1 MKEAAPQ
8 TIHLS
13 DYQVLPYKIE
23 EVHLTFE
30 LHSTK
35 TVVTSKMQVRK
46 NPDSKSVEKKLAL
59 NGEELTFISA
69 AIDGAELSKDQYS
82 LDSEGLTLNDVPD
95 NFELLIVNEINPE
108 ANKALDGLYK
118 SGTIFC
124 TQNEPEGFRRIT
136 YYLDRPDNMAKFT
149 TKIIANKE
157 QYPVLLS
164 NGNPIAE
171 GDLEGGLHFVEWE
184 DPFVKPAY
192 LYALVAGDLGLVQDS
207 YTTMTG
213 RKIDLRIY
221 CDKGNE
227 SKCDH
232 AMESLKKS
240 MKWDEDTFGL
250 EYDLDI
256 YMIVAVDSFNMGAME
271 NKGLNIFNS
280 VYVLADE
287 KTATDGNFLGIE
299 SVVGHEYF
307 HNWTGNR
314 ITCRDWF
321 QLTLKEGLTVYRDQ
335 EFSSDLNSRIV
346 QRIQDVERL
355 KTFQF
360 VEDAGPTAHPIK
372 PSSYIEINNFYTAT
386 IYEKG
391 AEVIRMV
398 RTLLGKDGFRRGMD
412 KYFEL
417 FDGQAVTTEDF
428 LHAMSVGNGNYD
440 FTQFK
445 NWYNQAGTPT
455 LKASWEYDESEKVLT
470 LNTSQSCR
478 PTAESDHKAPYFFPF
493 AVGLI
498 DSKGN
503 DIKLEL
509 ADTTGQPQAQEG
521 ILHITKSEQTF
532 VFKNVSEKPVVSLNR
547 GFSAPVKLEAP
558 YHLKDYYFMMAN
570 DSDLYNRYE
579 AVQSSV
585 YRLVSQMNADLKEGR
600 EVTLDETFVDAYGK
614 LLADTSLDP
623 AIKAMLIKIPST
635 TLLQQGH
642 NPISFER
649 MIKARKVV
657 VNTLAHKFQDLY
669 AEIYKDNATEGAYS
683 LDPLSIG
690 KRSLRTSCLG
700 FLGALGDS
708 GDGSKYVDLI
718 SSHYANATNM
728 TDEIGGLQILSKVG
742 GAAFEE
748 ASASFYKK
756 WAHETL
762 VMQKWLTVQGEISD
776 DKTLERIEKLEGD
789 AIYNKNVPNL
799 VRALIGAFSRNLG
812 QLHHE
817 SGRGYKFMADKV
829 LEMDKINPQ
838 VASRLA
844 SAFKDFKRLESAQ
857 KDLMEAELK
866 RIVETDGLSKN
877 VYEITSKTLNS

>member
-1 MKEAAPQ
+1 MKDAAPQ
-8 TIHLS
+8 TIYLK
-13 DYQVLPYKIE
+13 DYQPLPYKIE
-23 EVHLTFE
+23 EIHLTFD
-30 LHSTK
+30 LHSTETK
-35 TVVTSKMQVRK
+35 VTSVMKVTK
-46 NPDSKSVEKKLAL
+46 NPESKDVSAQMEL
-59 NGEELTFISA
+59 NGEELKFISA
-69 AIDGAELSKDQYS
+69 KMNGKELTSDQYE
-82 LDSEGLTLNDVPD
+82 LTTEGLTLKGLPES
-95 NFELLIVNEINPE
+95 FELEINNEINPE

-118 SGTIFC
+118 SGAIFC

-149 TKIIANKE
+149 TKVIADKKD
-157 QYPVLLS
+157 YPVLLS

-171 GDLEGGLHFVEWE
+171 GDLEGGKHFVEWE
-184 DPFVKPAY
+184 DPFVKPSY

-207 YTTMTG
+207 FTTMSG

-240 MKWDEDTFGL
+240 MKWDEETFGL

-287 KTATDGNFLGIE
+287 KTATDANFLGIE

-321 QLTLKEGLTVYRDQ
+321 QLTLKEGLTVFRDQ
-335 EFSSDLNSRIV
+335 EFSADLNSRTV

-355 KTFQF
+355 RTFQF
-360 VEDAGPTAHPIK
+360 IEDAGPTTHPIK
-372 PSSYIEINNFYTAT
+372 PSSYMEINNFYTAT

-398 RTLLGKDGFRRGMD
+398 RTLLGKDGFRKGMD

-428 LHAMSVGNGNYD
+428 LHAMSVANGDYD
-440 FTQFK
+440 FSQFK
-445 NWYNQAGTPT
+445 NWYNQAGTP
-455 LKASWEYDESEKVLT
+455 LVQASWVYDETQKTLT
-470 LNTSQSCR
+470 LNTMQSCR
-478 PTAESDHKAPYFFPF
+478 PTPEKEHKAPYFFPF
-493 AVGLI
+493 GIGLL

-503 DIKLEL
+503 DMPLEL
-509 ADTTGQPQAQEG
+509 SDASEQPQIKEG
-521 ILHITKSEQTF
+521 IVHITKPEQSF
-532 VFKNVSEKPVVSLNR
+532 VFKNVTEKPVLSLNR
-547 GFSAPVKLEAP
+547 GFTAPVKLQAP
-558 YHLKDYYFMMAN
+558 FHLEDYFFLMAN

-579 AVQSSV
+579 AIQSSV
-585 YRLVSQMNADLKEGR
+585 YRLVTQMTKDLKDGKEIK
-600 EVTLDETFVDAYGK
+600 LDETFVAAFGK
-614 LLADTSLDP
+614 LVADKTIDP
-623 AIKAMLIKIPST
+623 AIKAMLIGIPST

-642 NPISFER
+642 NPVSFER
-649 MIKARKVV
+649 IIKARKIVV
-657 VNTLAHKFQDLY
+657 TTIAQKYEDLF
-669 AEIYKDNATEGAYS
+669 AEIYQENETAGEYS
-683 LDPLSIG
+683 LDPLSVG
-690 KRSLRTSCLG
+690 KRSLRTACLG
-700 FLGALGDS
+700 YLGSVGEEA
-708 GDGSKYVDLI
+708 KYVELI
-718 SSHYANATNM
+718 QKHFDNATNM

-742 GAAFEE
+742 GSAFSE
-748 ASASFYKK
+748 ASEKFYKK
-756 WAHETL
+756 WSHETL
-762 VMQKWLTVQGEISD
+762 VMQKWLTIQGGISD
-776 DKTLERIEKLEGD
+776 EMTLVRIEKLEED
-789 AIYNKNVPNL
+789 AIYNKTVPNL
-799 VRALIGAFSRNLG
+799 VRALIGAFSRNLE
-812 QLHHE
+812 QLHH
-817 SGRGYKFMADKV
+817 STGRGYKFLADKI

-844 SAFKDFKRLESAQ
+844 AAFKDFKRLEDGQ
-857 KDLMEAELK
+857 KKLMETHLK

>member
-8 TIHLS
+8 TIYLK
-13 DYQVLPYKIE
+13 DYQPLPYKIE
-23 EVHLTFE
+23 EIHLTFD
-30 LHSTK
+30 LHSTQ
-35 TVVTSKMQVRK
+35 TQVTSRMKVTK
-46 NPDSKSVEKKLAL
+46 NPESKEVAPKLEL
-59 NGEELTFISA
+59 NGEELKFISA
-69 AIDGAELSKDQYS
+69 EVNGKKLEESDYDLSE
-82 LDSEGLTLNDVPD
+82 EGLVIKDLPES
-95 NFELLIVNEINPE
+95 FELVIVNEINPE

-118 SGTIFC
+118 SGSIFC

-149 TKIIANKE
+149 TKIIADKE

-171 GDLEGGLHFVEWE
+171 GDLENGKHFVEWE
-184 DPFVKPAY
+184 DPFVKPSY

-207 YTTMTG
+207 YTTMSG

-256 YMIVAVDSFNMGAME
+256 YMIVAVDAFNMGAME

-335 EFSSDLNSRIV
+335 EFSSDLNSRTV

-372 PSSYIEINNFYTAT
+372 PSSYMEINNFYTAT

-398 RTLLGKDGFRRGMD
+398 RTLLGKDGFRKGMD

-428 LHAMSVGNGNYD
+428 LHSMSVANGNYD
-440 FTQFK
+440 FSQFK
-445 NWYNQAGTPT
+445 NWYNQAGTPVV
-455 LKASWEYDESEKVLT
+455 KASWSYDQSKKTLT
-470 LNTSQSCR
+470 LKTSQSCR
-478 PTAESDHKAPYFFPF
+478 STAEASSENKLPYFFPF
-493 AVGLI
+493 GVGLI
-498 DSKGN
+498 KANGQDMA
-503 DIKLEL
+503 LEL
-509 ADTTGQPQAQEG
+509 ENSDNQSQIKDG
-521 ILHITKSEQTF
+521 IIHITKAEEEF
-532 VFKNVSEKPVVSLNR
+532 VFVNVEEEPVVSLNR
-547 GFSAPVKLEAP
+547 GFTAPIKLEAP
-558 YHLKDYYFMMAN
+558 YELKDYFFLMAN
-570 DSDLYNRYE
+570 DSNLYNRYE
-579 AVQSSV
+579 ALQSAV
-585 YRLVSQMNADLKEGR
+585 YLLVKKMDQEFKEGK
-600 EVTLDETFVDAYGK
+600 EVELDKSFIEAYGK
-614 LLADTSLDP
+614 LLKDKSLDP
-623 AIKAMLIKIPST
+623 AIKAMLISIPST

-642 NPISFER
+642 NPVSFER
-649 MIKARKVV
+649 ILKARKTVV
-657 VNTLAHKFQDLY
+657 RTLAGAFEEVY
-669 AEIYKDNATEGAYS
+669 AEIYKENETSGAYS
-683 LDPLSIG
+683 LDPLSVG
-690 KRSLRTSCLG
+690 KRSLRTTCLG
-700 FLGALGDS
+700 FLGALGEK
-708 GDGSKYVDLI
+708 GKFVDLI
-718 SSHYANATNM
+718 KAHFSNATNM
-728 TDEIGGLQILSKVG
+728 TDEIGGLQVLSKVG
-742 GAAFEE
+742 GEPFKE
-748 ASASFYKK
+748 ASDKFYKK

-762 VMQKWLTVQGEISD
+762 VMQKWLTVQGGISD
-776 DKTLERIEKLEGD
+776 DSTLSRIEELESD
-789 AIYNKNVPNL
+789 AIYNKTVPNL
-799 VRALIGAFSRNLG
+799 VRSLIGAFSRNLE
-812 QLHHE
+812 QLHHPT
-817 SGRGYKFMADKV
+817 GRGYKFMADKV

-844 SAFKDFKRLESAQ
+844 SAFKDFKRLEGEQ
-857 KDLMEAELK
+857 KSLMEKELK
-866 RIVETDGLSKN
+866 RIIEADGLSKN